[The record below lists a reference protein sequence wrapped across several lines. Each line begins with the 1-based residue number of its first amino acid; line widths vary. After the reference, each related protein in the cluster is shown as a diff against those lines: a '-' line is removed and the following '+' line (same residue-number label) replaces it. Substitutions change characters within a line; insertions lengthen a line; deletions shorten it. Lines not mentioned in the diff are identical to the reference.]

1 MLRRHIISVFNWP
14 TRSCIEVSDVY
25 YKRPMLSW
33 RGVLWQELFLV
44 LTSATTEYVLYA
56 FTILS
61 DSGYRSVALLVF
73 ITNL

>member
-1 MLRRHIISVFNWP
+1 MLTWRR
-14 TRSCIEVSDVY
+14 
-25 YKRPMLSW
+25 
-33 RGVLWQELFLV
+33 VLWQELFLV

-61 DSGYRSVALLVF
+61 DSGYRSVALLAF